1 MKRTIKS
8 IIAAK
13 KKPLGDNMSVNSPLP
28 SPFVRQISPFLMLD
42 HFGPHEVTPGNGFY
56 VPPHPHRG
64 FEPVTILFE
73 GEIEH
78 HDSAGNRAAISGG
91 GVQWMTAGSGFVH
104 SEGAVESF
112 AKAGGTIHGIQLW
125 VNLPREKKMTPPG
138 YQNITSENIPVL
150 ESSGVK
156 LRIIS
161 GEADGIEGPAKT
173 FTPVLAIHGIL
184 SAGGSK
190 TITVPSSFNAFVYVT
205 RGTLLLASGERAD
218 AKHLVW
224 LSNDGD
230 EFDLSTDTGAEF
242 LLLAGEPIDEPMVS
256 YGPFVMNEPEEIM
269 QAVEDYQ
276 SGAMG
281 YLEN

>member
-1 MKRTIKS
+1 MKRSIKS
-8 IIAAK
+8 IIPAK
-13 KKPLGDNMSVNSPLP
+13 QKPLGDDMSVDSPLP

-42 HFGPHEVTPGNGFY
+42 HFGPYQVSPGNGFY
-56 VPPHPHRG
+56 VPPHPHQG

-73 GEIEH
+73 GAIEH
-78 HDSAGNRAAISGG
+78 HDSAGNRAAITGG

-112 AKAGGTIHGIQLW
+112 ANTGGSIHGIQLW
-125 VNLPREKKMTPPG
+125 VNLPRNRKMTPPK
-138 YQNITSENIPVL
+138 YQNILNENIPVV

-161 GEADGIEGPAKT
+161 GEIDGAQGPAKT
-173 FTPVLAIHGIL
+173 FTPVLAIHGIITP
-184 SAGGSK
+184 GGSK
-190 TITVPSSFNAFVYVT
+190 SISVPSSFNAFVYVT
-205 RGTLLLASGERAD
+205 RGTLLINGERAD

-224 LSNDGD
+224 FSNDGD
-230 EFDLSTDTGAEF
+230 EFDVSAASDAEF
-242 LLLAGEPIDEPMVS
+242 LLLAGEPIDEPVVS

-281 YLEN
+281 YLEK